1 MVLVM
6 DMDNFTFLLILD
18 TKYSV
23 ISIITVV
30 YKRTWKLSALTLT
43 VGGLSEQYSAHRTEH
58 MLVTLQVPVVGIGN
72 YIYYARLCQRL
83 TYCLKFL
90 YLNQP
95 SWRHLPHLDN
105 QSMIAYRES
114 DIHFSWNHGEGRGDT
129 DTWPRTCGYV
139 KEGEDKCE
147 FEFPFFLGLYNNVV
161 SVAN

>member
-1 MVLVM
+1 M

-18 TKYSV
+18 TKDFV
-23 ISIITVV
+23 ISIITIV
-30 YKRTWKLSALTLT
+30 YKRAWKLSALTLT
-43 VGGLSEQYSAHRTEH
+43 QGGLSEQYSAHRMEH
-58 MLVTLQVPVVGIGN
+58 MLVTLQVSVVRIGN
-72 YIYYARLCQRL
+72 YIYCARLCQRL

-90 YLNQP
+90 YLKP

-147 FEFPFFLGLYNNVV
+147 CEFSFFLGLYNNVV
-161 SVAN
+161 SVA